1 MFRDMWLP
9 FLLTLAVVQAS
20 PRETFD
26 QFIVGSFANLTGEV
40 PHALV
45 LGEFSRKYFELKWDI
60 VKYESWDLIRACAQ
74 KGETECHIGV
84 PKVYSLRLQAYLF
97 ELGFAVTSMEGPE
110 QRRIQRPNNFATET
124 VGKKLVHLRLDWSSY
139 VLWH

>member
-1 MFRDMWLP
+1 MWWV
-9 FLLTLAVVQAS
+9 LLLCSAMAQAS

-26 QFIVGSFANLTGEV
+26 QFLVGSFANLTGEV

-45 LGEFSRKYFELKWDI
+45 LGEFSRKYLELKWDI

-84 PKVYSLRLQAYLF
+84 PKVYSLRLQSYLF
-97 ELGFAVTSMEGPE
+97 ELGFAVTSMEASE
-110 QRRIQRPNNFATET
+110 QRRIQKSTETNNFATET
-124 VGKKLVHLRLDWSSY
+124 IGKKLVHLRLDWSSY
-139 VLWH
+139 VLWY